1 MSVNA
6 SQCEIGWKASDFS
19 LLSVDDQ
26 KYNLQSLVGD
36 KGTVIVFICNHCP
49 YVVAIAERLSF
60 EARELKKISVNTIA
74 IMSNDVEKYPDD
86 SFDNMKKFSKKYSFN
101 FPYLYDA
108 TQEVAKKFNAICT
121 PDFFGFNNKLELYYR
136 GRIDSGVMNSN
147 SKEIKRELF
156 NAMKMISLTNNGPKN
171 QINSFGCSIKWK
183 NDE

>member
-6 SQCEIGWKASDFS
+6 SLCEIGWKARDFS

-101 FPYLYDA
+101 FPYLYDS

-147 SKEIKRELF
+147 AKEIKRELF